1 MIAVKTH
8 ISIDLPKSISISGV
22 VINLSLQ
29 ARTTDDQCC
38 NFTPSISP
46 ENMCIFS
53 SLSCINEE
61 RSRLTHLSS
70 LIKYNYRSLA
80 GITKILPIIKVV
92 QPRPNIRSDSVLLC
106 LGFSSLY
113 LWFCYVIYAQHFEYS
128 RARCF
133 VICSTK
139 NNLLSD

>member
-1 MIAVKTH
+1 MDTPLNELSLPLLVTKMIPVKTH
-8 ISIDLPKSISISGV
+8 ISIDLPQSVSISGV

-38 NFTPSISP
+38 NFTQSIYR

-92 QPRPNIRSDSVLLC
+92 QPRPNIRSHSVLLQ
-106 LGFSSLY
+106 LKY
-113 LWFCYVIYAQHFEYS
+113 
-128 RARCF
+128 
-133 VICSTK
+133 
-139 NNLLSD
+139 N